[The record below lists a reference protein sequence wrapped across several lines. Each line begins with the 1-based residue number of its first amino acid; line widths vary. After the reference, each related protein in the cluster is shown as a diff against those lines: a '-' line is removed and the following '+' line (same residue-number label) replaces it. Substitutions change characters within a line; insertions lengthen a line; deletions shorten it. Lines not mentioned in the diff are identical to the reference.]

1 MSVLML
7 RLAGPMQSWG
17 TQSRFIV
24 RDTGL
29 EPSKSGVVGLLC
41 AALGWQRDRESFP
54 IDGDDMTVEQLARSL
69 RMGVRVDRP
78 GTVARD
84 YHTAGGE
91 RREGSVLGQNE
102 KGKPI
107 PYGVAKA
114 DGSKPGT
121 VVSQRYYLADADFL
135 VALDADGSL
144 LAKLAQAVA
153 APKWPIFLG
162 RKSFVPGRPVYTGPP
177 LDDELSHALE
187 TTPWPCRPH
196 ESPPDQIRLV
206 IETDFGAGP
215 EIRHDV
221 PISFARR
228 TFAPR
233 HVETRFVNLPAVEDD
248 PCCI

>member
-7 RLAGPMQSWG
+7 RFAGPMQSWG
-17 TQSRFIV
+17 TRSRFIV

-41 AALGWQRDRESFP
+41 AALGWQRDREQFP
-54 IDGDDMTVEQLARSL
+54 IDGRGMTVEQLARSL

-78 GTVARD
+78 GALARD

-91 RREGSVLGQNE
+91 HRTGSVLGHDR

-121 VVSQRYYLADADFL
+121 VVSERYYLADADFL
-135 VALDADGSL
+135 IALEADPALLTQLADAVS
-144 LAKLAQAVA
+144 
-153 APKWPIFLG
+153 APTWPVFLG

-177 LDDELSHALE
+177 IDDELVHALE
-187 TTPWPCRPH
+187 TTPWPRRPR
-196 ESPPDQIRLV
+196 EQPPDALRLV
-206 IETDFGAGP
+206 IETDFGGGP
-215 EIRHDV
+215 EVRRDV
-221 PISFARR
+221 PVSFARR
-228 TFAPR
+228 SFAPR
-233 HVETRFVNLPAVEDD
+233 HVETRFVAVPAVEDD